1 MQRLLEFIKR
11 IYVVLVFIV
20 LEGVALW
27 FYATSTP
34 YHEAKILSRT
44 TAVGGAVSGMV
55 TSVAHFF
62 SLPSEN
68 RMLTE
73 RIAQLEERLGV
84 IDEQQRAEQTIAA
97 DSLISE
103 QWSEVE
109 SHFRYHSARVIS
121 MTTGR
126 MRNHIIVDRGSVDG
140 VGVNMGVITPDREL
154 VGYVIDCTEQYAVVL
169 PMLSTDFGIGGTLV
183 DNGYSCSVHWDGRSP
198 YKVELVDLSTYA
210 EPRVGMAV
218 DVRSERLPEGVLIGH
233 IESFELN
240 ATQTAYTAVVELAV
254 DISAVDNLLIVENT
268 HYGEIE
274 TLMEQMD
281 Q

>member
-1 MQRLLEFIKR
+1 M
-11 IYVVLVFIV
+11 
-20 LEGVALW
+20 
-27 FYATSTP
+27 
-34 YHEAKILSRT
+34 
-44 TAVGGAVSGMV
+44 SGMV

-218 DVRSERLPEGVLIGH
+218 EVRSERLPEGVLIGH